1 MTDRLFV
8 PAAFCELLAT
18 MPPASATP
26 FNRLDWL
33 DRTFERL
40 RHQVTGPHELSAIR
54 LAQVIDQARHAT
66 HREFLQTIAAAGFGL
81 AA

>member
-1 MTDRLFV
+1 MADRLFV

-26 FNRLDWL
+26 FDRLAWL
-33 DRTFERL
+33 DRTVERL
-40 RHQVTGPHELSAIR
+40 RREVTGPHGLSAIR

-66 HREFLQTIAAAGFGL
+66 HREYVEAVAAAEFGL